1 MPRRTRTSSRRWLKH
16 GPRLL
21 GYEPG
26 WLWVAL
32 VLIVG
37 GAGVWV
43 TTRGVEQQQ
52 LAAEQLD
59 AMIVEHATARD
70 LPVELVR
77 AVVEAESGG
86 DPTARSEV
94 DARGLMQVMPLTLKD
109 VRDRFDLPAGNLYDP
124 DYNLLIGTHYL
135 AYLLDRFDQDTTLA
149 LAAYHMG
156 PTRVARH
163 LKRDPS
169 LTPEKLVEQHAGPKT
184 RAYVARVLNDL
195 E

>member
-1 MPRRTRTSSRRWLKH
+1 MPRRSKTKSPRWLTR
-16 GPRLL
+16 GPRLF

-32 VLIVG
+32 FLIVVG
-37 GAGVWV
+37 TGVWV
-43 TTRGVEQQQ
+43 ATHGVEQQQ
-52 LAAEQLD
+52 YAAVQID
-59 AMIVEHATARD
+59 AMIAKHAEARD
-70 LPVELVR
+70 LPVDLVR

-94 DARGLMQVMPLTLKD
+94 DARGLMQIMPITLKD
-109 VRDRFDLPAGNLYDP
+109 VRQRFDLPAGDLYDP
-124 DYNLLIGTHYL
+124 EYNLLIGTHYL
-135 AYLLDRFDQDTTLA
+135 RYLLDRFDQDLTLA

-184 RAYVARVLNDL
+184 RAYVARVLNGL